1 MIDMQ
6 FRKLLLFVPF
16 MAASQLFAQTY
27 TSYRTGNAVS
37 ISTEPLGG
45 VCLMGGATENDNAMR
60 WFLDRASGGDVLVLR
75 TSGSDG
81 YNAYFYT
88 DLGVT
93 LNSVET
99 IVCNNAS
106 ASQETY
112 LHQRIQEAEAIW
124 FAGGDQW
131 EYISFWRNTPVDSL
145 IRLAVQTR
153 NVAIGGTSAGMAIQ
167 GQAYFTAQN
176 GTITSSQALLNPYAS
191 NFTVD
196 TLTFLGID
204 ALNGIITDTH
214 FDNPDRRGRTTAFL
228 GRLLADLNQN
238 YNGIACDEYVAV
250 CIANDTARVFG
261 DFPNYDDNAY
271 FISPNCA
278 LNSNVPETCSMSIPL
293 SWDLGGEA
301 LSVCRIRGTQTG
313 ANLFTIDNWKPIN
326 AADWFYWSVNNGVF
340 QETPGVEPLCLLNA
354 ETGTSLDKEI
364 NIMTDNGVL
373 TVNFES
379 PNYPVEVRIFDL
391 TGKLIQAQ
399 TLSSKG
405 ESLRLTEFAH
415 GTYCIQLKASSFI
428 HQQKLV
434 F

>member
-1 MIDMQ
+1 MLHV
-6 FRKLLLFVPF
+6 RNFVVCIF
-16 MAASQLFAQTY
+16 LCCAFGALAQSY
-27 TSYRTGNAVS
+27 TSFRAGNNQS
-37 ISTEPLGG
+37 ILANALGG

-238 YNGIACDEYVAV
+238 YNGIACDEYTAV
-250 CIANDTARVFG
+250 CIEGNVASVYG
-261 DFPNYDDNAY
+261 DFPAYDDNAY
-271 FISPNCA
+271 FIAPNCELVNPA
-278 LNSNVPETCSMSIPL
+278 PEICSSGNPL
-293 SWDLGGEA
+293 EWDLNGQA
-301 LSVCRIRGTQTG
+301 VKVCRVHGTPNGSNAFSLAT
-313 ANLFTIDNWKPIN
+313 WKPLN
-326 AADWFYWSVNNGVF
+326 AAFWFDWSVNNGTF
-340 QETPGVEPLCLLNA
+340 VEMASTEPNCTSNSLSDNEIGINIITKDINNELQIIVEVDNLPASVQLLDISGKLLNSYQITESQSVQNYSNLPA
-354 ETGTSLDKEI
+354 GCYMIRVQSENGT
-364 NIMTDNGVL
+364 VL
-373 TVNFES
+373 K
-379 PNYPVEVRIFDL
+379 
-391 TGKLIQAQ
+391 KLY
-399 TLSSKG
+399 K
-405 ESLRLTEFAH
+405 
-415 GTYCIQLKASSFI
+415 Y
-428 HQQKLV
+428 
-434 F
+434 